1 MMFKSNLISS
11 KIQKCPRGQ
20 LGLNVSLFQ
29 LWSIF
34 YILQISLP
42 FAIVLSDLVAVVIGS
57 NLTIIRWALSKCQ
70 VAGYLIRNDVSLSHG
85 TQCSIFIGAPR
96 ASLTKSK
103 GWTATH
109 SRRPNLVGF
118 AMRYTLTL
126 RNINSHNVTHS
137 LISRNP
143 REQRLVVVTLL
154 SLI

>member
-1 MMFKSNLISS
+1 MCLYSNCGVFFIFCRFHFLLQLCFPILL
-11 KIQKCPRGQ
+11 RG
-20 LGLNVSLFQ
+20 
-29 LWSIF
+29 
-34 YILQISLP
+34 
-42 FAIVLSDLVAVVIGS
+42 VIGS

-85 TQCSIFIGAPR
+85 TQCSIFIGAAR